1 MLVDVV
7 LLFAAML
14 LAVEIGGGSSE
25 AVRESAQGGA
35 VAALA
40 LPSLLAAVLACVG
53 GHRRWAGDALV
64 LGVLNAVL
72 ATGVLV
78 LI

>member
-1 MLVDVV
+1 MLLDVV
-7 LLFAAML
+7 LLFAALL
-14 LAVEIGGGSSE
+14 LAFQIEGTSE

-40 LPSLLAAVLACVG
+40 LPSLLAAVLACIG